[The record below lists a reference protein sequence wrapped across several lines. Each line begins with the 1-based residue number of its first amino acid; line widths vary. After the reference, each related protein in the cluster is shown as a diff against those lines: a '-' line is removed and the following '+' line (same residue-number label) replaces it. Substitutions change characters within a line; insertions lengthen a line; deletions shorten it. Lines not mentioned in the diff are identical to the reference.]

1 MAYNLHNYVG
11 TSAELHKPTKDT
23 INPAYYYTNNDDYK
37 KSVVE
42 SDSYNYEEV
51 NIPPEVKM
59 TKNPAYAMS

>member
-1 MAYNLHNYVG
+1 MHNYVG